1 MFDGGFVL
9 SGEAAEP
16 CGDFA
21 VGQLVQARH
30 VAVSTE
36 SRDAVWVASCVGGKL
51 WVASCV
57 GGKLCGW
64 QAVCGKLCVWQA
76 VFVGSVCAAR
86 LAACTAASDGGIP
99 REGVQM
105 EAARHSLDGVRGAP
119 WQGLHVASAA
129 RGKGCTWQGLHV
141 ARARARAASPRARAL
156 ARLHARFLRRFRRSR
171 ARR

>member
-51 WVASCV
+51 CVASC
-57 GGKLCGW
+57 
-64 QAVCGKLCVWQA
+64 VCGKLCLWE
-76 VFVGSVCAAR
+76 VCAPLVWPLVPPPQMAGYLGR
-86 LAACTAASDGGIP
+86 ECRWRQHATA
-99 REGVQM
+99 
-105 EAARHSLDGVRGAP
+105 
-119 WQGLHVASAA
+119 
-129 RGKGCTWQGLHV
+129 
-141 ARARARAASPRARAL
+141 
-156 ARLHARFLRRFRRSR
+156 
-171 ARR
+171 

>member
-64 QAVCGKLCVWQA
+64 QAVWVASCVWQA
-76 VFVGSVCAAR
+76 VC
-86 LAACTAASDGGIP
+86 
-99 REGVQM
+99 
-105 EAARHSLDGVRGAP
+105 
-119 WQGLHVASAA
+119 VASCVC
-129 RGKGCTWQGLHV
+129 GKCV
-141 ARARARAASPRARAL
+141 
-156 ARLHARFLRRFRRSR
+156 RRSFGR
-171 ARR
+171 LYRRLRWRDT